1 MTLCG
6 SLGEICQH
14 LRRRA
19 TWNTY
24 QKTVIFIATAMRT
37 SRLMSLMH
45 WVWVQISVRV
55 ISFALIL
62 SLFSLVIFLRT
73 PQSNFLYVHCQITIV
88 SRMNYHFC
96 YKFQWPR
103 SMKRKSTYQNA
114 PAFPLW
120 TVTDIL
126 GSLDTI
132 TISAT
137 VMWNQR
143 MRDDLLWWTLQTK
156 NRFCRRWMDGRS
168 ITSVHKWK
176 IL

>member
-1 MTLCG
+1 MEHVSEDSNLHRHCHENLKTDVPYVLGVGSDFSESNQLC
-6 SLGEICQH
+6 S
-14 LRRRA
+14 
-19 TWNTY
+19 NF
-24 QKTVIFIATAMRT
+24 FIY
-37 SRLMSLMH
+37 
-45 WVWVQISVRV
+45 
-55 ISFALIL
+55 
-62 SLFSLVIFLRT
+62 SLVIVFRT
-73 PQSNFLYVHCQITIV
+73 PHSNFLFVHCQITIV
-88 SRMNYHFC
+88 SHMNYHFC
-96 YKFQWPR
+96 YKFQCPR

-114 PAFPLW
+114 PAFPSW

-126 GSLDTI
+126 GSLDII